1 MTALEAYSKRNCIE
15 RVFLILKNFL
25 GGDKVGVQSTD
36 AVETKSLIW
45 FVASILHSLIFTKT
59 MKLREKER
67 SAYSMPEVFAKLHR
81 VWCYKNVRSGK
92 YIRLRKLTDKQKK
105 NFSRVKNFGGR
116 N

>member
-1 MTALEAYSKRNCIE
+1 MCRPTVEIRQ
-15 RVFLILKNFL
+15 
-25 GGDKVGVQSTD
+25 GGTRLLYTD

-105 NFSRVKNFGGR
+105 IFQELKISEAEIDEEIAKL
-116 N
+116 